1 MSEYYD
7 VEKIK
12 YDKRSKLWL
21 VKFVGYDEPELT
33 LYKDLSEYYQSI
45 YYKNGKLKP
54 HEIKRRRKEAAERRK
69 PGPRIGPEYQAVIP
83 PYEGPPTLPPTVTLT
98 PPTLLTAEQTP
109 PAELTYEAPR
119 EELVS
124 LELTAE
130 YATISVRDG
139 HVRVEVEKEDMW
151 TISCEGEFTW
161 RYNDRRFPCLGR
173 EGRYSIVGH
182 PRFLYNGHVCTHV
195 EVCTCAKPPVLELAR
210 LTNATVAVLENFVQI
225 EINSTITPYVRWKGS
240 HKWLYQKNAAAEK
253 SPRETFRRKGMYTL
267 ADNRTFIYNGKLC
280 THVQVIRKKRQIT
293 NTEEPTPKKQRLPNV
308 RFYVTNSIP
317 KVVVLGKSETI
328 TVAPMPGFPVF
339 MPMFRETLKW
349 IKNEHLMLAQ
359 ELNPENEGSFLYN
372 AATKWYE
379 MVDFSDTQKKQLFK
393 SVWSNS
399 NSLEDML
406 RIPDIDK
413 RSVSLSLDAL
423 VKKKVL
429 TKQEC
434 EGIKEQLN

>member
-1 MSEYYD
+1 
-7 VEKIK
+7 
-12 YDKRSKLWL
+12 
-21 VKFVGYDEPELT
+21 
-33 LYKDLSEYYQSI
+33 
-45 YYKNGKLKP
+45 
-54 HEIKRRRKEAAERRK
+54 
-69 PGPRIGPEYQAVIP
+69 
-83 PYEGPPTLPPTVTLT
+83 
-98 PPTLLTAEQTP
+98 
-109 PAELTYEAPR
+109 
-119 EELVS
+119 
-124 LELTAE
+124 
-130 YATISVRDG
+130 
-139 HVRVEVEKEDMW
+139 
-151 TISCEGEFTW
+151 
-161 RYNDRRFPCLGR
+161 
-173 EGRYSIVGH
+173 
-182 PRFLYNGHVCTHV
+182 
-195 EVCTCAKPPVLELAR
+195 
-210 LTNATVAVLENFVQI
+210 
-225 EINSTITPYVRWKGS
+225 
-240 HKWLYQKNAAAEK
+240 LYQKDAAAEK

-267 ADNRTFIYNGKLC
+267 VDSRTFIYNGKLC
-280 THVQVIRKKRQIT
+280 AHVQVTREKRQIT
-293 NTEEPTPKKQRLPNV
+293 NAEAPTPKKQRLTYPNV